1 MKKKSIPLN
10 AVNKSSDKSQQVG
23 NGDKKA
29 QVAITAKPTGNNLQS
44 SKPVSTPVELAKL
57 REVATQINPLAQLIS
72 KNKQRAEKYNNK
84 NQKLRDI
91 RIPLP
96 GSILEKKYKWHLVV
110 VKVLEH
116 GFEYNN
122 KYFKTLSAVACAIT
136 GQHLSGYYFFGL

>member
-1 MKKKSIPLN
+1 MKKKTTTLN
-10 AVNKSSDKSQQVG
+10 AGNKSSDKSQQVG

-29 QVAITAKPTGNNLQS
+29 QVSITAKPTGNNLQS
-44 SKPVSTPVELAKL
+44 SKPISGPTELAKL

-84 NQKLRDI
+84 NQKLRNI

-96 GSILEKKYKWHLVV
+96 GSILEKKYKGNLVV

>member
-10 AVNKSSDKSQQVG
+10 AVNKSSDKSQQVE

-29 QVAITAKPTGNNLQS
+29 QVAITAKPTGNNPQS
-44 SKPVSTPVELAKL
+44 PKLIPASAELAKL
-57 REVATQINPLAQLIS
+57 RELATQINPLAQLIS
-72 KNKQRAEKYNNK
+72 KNKQRAEKYNHK
-84 NQKLRDI
+84 DQKLRDI

-96 GSILEKKYKWHLVV
+96 GSILEKKYKGHLVV

>member
-1 MKKKSIPLN
+1 MKKKTATLN
-10 AVNKSSDKSQQVG
+10 AGSKLSDKSQQVG

-29 QVAITAKPTGNNLQS
+29 QVGIAAKPTGNNLQS
-44 SKPVSTPVELAKL
+44 SKPISGPTELAKL

-96 GSILEKKYKWHLVV
+96 GSILEKKYKGHLVV

>member
-1 MKKKSIPLN
+1 MKKKSTPLN
-10 AVNKSSDKSQQVG
+10 TVNKSSDKSQQVG

-29 QVAITAKPTGNNLQS
+29 QVGITAKPTGNNLQS
-44 SKPVSTPVELAKL
+44 SKPISGPTELAKL
-57 REVATQINPLAQLIS
+57 REVATLINPLAQLIS
-72 KNKQRAEKYNNK
+72 KNKQRAEKYNHK
-84 NQKLRDI
+84 DQKLRDI

-96 GSILEKKYKWHLVV
+96 GSILEKKYKGHLVV

>member
-1 MKKKSIPLN
+1 MKKKSTPLN
-10 AVNKSSDKSQQVG
+10 TVNKSSDKSQQVE

-44 SKPVSTPVELAKL
+44 SKPLSIPVELAKL

-72 KNKQRAEKYNNK
+72 KNKQRAEKHNNK
-84 NQKLRDI
+84 NQNLRDI

-96 GSILEKKYKWHLVV
+96 GSILEKKYKGHLVV

>member
-1 MKKKSIPLN
+1 MKKKSTPLN
-10 AVNKSSDKSQQVG
+10 TVNKSVANFQQREKE
-23 NGDKKA
+23 NKNA
-29 QVAITAKPTGNNLQS
+29 QVEITAKPTGNNPQS
-44 SKPVSTPVELAKL
+44 PKLIPASTELAKL

-96 GSILEKKYKWHLVV
+96 GSILEKKYKGHLVV

>member
-1 MKKKSIPLN
+1 MKKKSTPLN
-10 AVNKSSDKSQQVG
+10 TVNKSVANLQQRKKE
-23 NGDKKA
+23 NKKA

-44 SKPVSTPVELAKL
+44 SKPISGPTELAKL

-96 GSILEKKYKWHLVV
+96 GSILEKKYKGLLVV

>member
-1 MKKKSIPLN
+1 MKKKTATLN
-10 AVNKSSDKSQQVG
+10 AVNKSDAKTQQVG
-23 NGDKKA
+23 KGDKKA
-29 QVAITAKPTGNNLQS
+29 QVEITAKPTENNLQS
-44 SKPVSTPVELAKL
+44 SKPISALAELAKL

-72 KNKQRAEKYNNK
+72 KNKQRAEKHNNK

-96 GSILEKKYKWHLVV
+96 GSILEKKYKGHLVV

>member
-1 MKKKSIPLN
+1 MKKKSISLN
-10 AVNKSSDKSQQVG
+10 AGNKLSDKSQQVG

-96 GSILEKKYKWHLVV
+96 GSILEKKYKGHLVV

-122 KYFKTLSAVACAIT
+122 KYFKTLSTVACAIT

>member
-29 QVAITAKPTGNNLQS
+29 QVAITAKPTGKNLQS
-44 SKPVSTPVELAKL
+44 SKPISGPTELAKL

-96 GSILEKKYKWHLVV
+96 GSILEKKHKGHLVV

>member
-1 MKKKSIPLN
+1 MKKNTATLN
-10 AVNKSSDKSQQVG
+10 AVNKSVANFQQREKE
-23 NGDKKA
+23 DKKA
-29 QVAITAKPTGNNLQS
+29 QTAITTKPIGNNPQS
-44 SKPVSTPVELAKL
+44 HKPKPASAELAKL
-57 REVATQINPLAQLIS
+57 REVANQINPLAQLIS
-72 KNKQRAEKYNNK
+72 KNKQRAEKHNNK

-96 GSILEKKYKWHLVV
+96 GSILEKKYKGHLVV